1 MSGSNRSND
10 SYPPAASPAC
20 EWVRLALSE
29 YVDGALPEPQ
39 AKEIQ
44 SHLEVCSPCL
54 EVVAGFKRV
63 QAVCEAAPELPE
75 TDFWSSISQTLQ
87 TDRQAHGAEASFS
100 EASSCGFDPE
110 FIFAYLDGEPVDSA
124 EKADEALERFESH
137 LFACTP
143 CNEQIADA
151 DSLSMLL
158 KDWHFRLEE
167 RLETVLEPFN
177 LAEIVMAQY
186 QQDALG
192 ADSSAVSEFG
202 TDALALNKPC
212 EVMTW
217 ETLSSFLDA
226 ELPDDEMLS
235 VKNHLPV
242 CQPCTRSM
250 NAYQS
255 VQTTYQYWSQRLET
269 CAPDLTSQVMQ
280 VYQSQEATTEA
291 LQNKVLQGPAGW
303 FNKKSNWLALP
314 TIAAAMLLLVMA
326 TRSDFFTV
334 RQSQESSRLA
344 QSAASEEAPMAEMD
358 LNATQSIDAAEA
370 PMEASMKTSMKTSME
385 ASTLSQN
392 AQQTP
397 LAAES
402 FKDEA
407 LSKEEQGV
415 YEGKA
420 SGSASVPASLP
431 TRANRASGNVIAAAP
446 SPGAPMSPFAAP
458 APKQASP
465 TQAPMEMEADR
476 QYAGASPAAARAAD
490 PSEKAAKAKKDQR
503 ELEALKQAA
512 TSNRDDKDKNDARLA
527 FGGAAGK
534 APGQAPVRKQ
544 RTTEKIAYIPSAEEY
559 LYAQHSRSIY
569 SHEMS
574 AMMGGEGSP

>member
-1 MSGSNRSND
+1 
-10 SYPPAASPAC
+10 
-20 EWVRLALSE
+20 
-29 YVDGALPEPQ
+29 
-39 AKEIQ
+39 
-44 SHLEVCSPCL
+44 
-54 EVVAGFKRV
+54 
-63 QAVCEAAPELPE
+63 
-75 TDFWSSISQTLQ
+75 
-87 TDRQAHGAEASFS
+87 
-100 EASSCGFDPE
+100 
-110 FIFAYLDGEPVDSA
+110 
-124 EKADEALERFESH
+124 
-137 LFACTP
+137 
-143 CNEQIADA
+143 
-151 DSLSMLL
+151 
-158 KDWHFRLEE
+158 
-167 RLETVLEPFN
+167 
-177 LAEIVMAQY
+177 
-186 QQDALG
+186 
-192 ADSSAVSEFG
+192 
-202 TDALALNKPC
+202 
-212 EVMTW
+212 
-217 ETLSSFLDA
+217 
-226 ELPDDEMLS
+226 
-235 VKNHLPV
+235 
-242 CQPCTRSM
+242 
-250 NAYQS
+250 
-255 VQTTYQYWSQRLET
+255 
-269 CAPDLTSQVMQ
+269 MQ

-344 QSAASEEAPMAEMD
+344 QSAASEDAPMAEMD
-358 LNATQSIDAAEA
+358 LNATQSAEMTASKPQSIDAAEA

-420 SGSASVPASLP
+420 TGSASVPTSLP
-431 TRANRASGNVIAAAP
+431 ARANRASGNVIAAAP
-446 SPGAPMSPFAAP
+446 PPGAPMSPFAAP
-458 APKQASP
+458 APKQVS
-465 TQAPMEMEADR
+465 MEMEADR
-476 QYAGASPAAARAAD
+476 QYAGVSPAAARAAD
-490 PSEKAAKAKKDQR
+490 PSEKAAQAKKDQR
-503 ELEALKQAA
+503 EREALKQAA
-512 TSNRDDKDKNDARLA
+512 TSNRNDKDKNDARLA

-544 RTTEKIAYIPSAEEY
+544 RRTEKIAYIPSAEEY